1 MWNKVYKVESPL
13 PPKSCLSLTKTV
25 GKGVSF
31 TMNKQLWLHLGGW
44 ALVCLAA
51 VCAHIPALAG
61 LSDTLNTLG
70 MGIAVGTG
78 VNAHIE
84 AAKP

>member
-1 MWNKVYKVESPL
+1 
-13 PPKSCLSLTKTV
+13 
-25 GKGVSF
+25 
-31 TMNKQLWLHLGGW
+31 MNKQLWLHLGGW